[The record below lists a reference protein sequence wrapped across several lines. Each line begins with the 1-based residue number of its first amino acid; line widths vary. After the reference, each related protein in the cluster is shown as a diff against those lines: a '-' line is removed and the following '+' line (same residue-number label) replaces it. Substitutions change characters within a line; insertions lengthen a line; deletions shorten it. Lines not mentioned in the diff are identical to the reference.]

1 MLVDSPFV
9 FTLDEDKAR
18 VECGV
23 YRFVSMTTVL
33 STCFIQ
39 LDIVAFFAGVCGL
52 VVVKK
57 KCDFLFV
64 RHCCVLAR

>member
-9 FTLDEDKAR
+9 FTLDEDEAR

-23 YRFVSMTTVL
+23 YRFVSMPTVL

-57 KCDFLFV
+57 K
-64 RHCCVLAR
+64 